1 MPMTTTKPDDSA
13 PGRRIAV
20 IAGGGRLPE
29 LVAANLAAQGRRPF
43 VVFLV
48 GETDA
53 PGLSAYDHGTLELE
67 EFGRLV
73 PLLKRHQVQDVVLAG
88 SVARRP
94 KLTALK
100 PTWSLVKS
108 IPSVVRGLSGG
119 DDRLLRVIVGALSA
133 EGIAVVGVHDVVP
146 DLLADEGPMTKARP
160 TASDRKDMA
169 AAVAA
174 ARAIGELDIGQAAV
188 AIGGRAIALE
198 GIEGT
203 DGLLQRVRDLRGHGR
218 LAGKKR
224 GVLVK
229 WAKAGQELRADL
241 PSIGPATVE
250 AAHAAGLAGIG
261 VEAGRSLVL
270 DRDAVVRLADE
281 RCLFVVGLPAEAAA
295 P

>member
-1 MPMTTTKPDDSA
+1 MPMTTAKPDGRAS
-13 PGRRIAV
+13 GRRIAV

-29 LVAANLAAQGRRPF
+29 LVAANLAAQGREPF
-43 VVFLV
+43 VVFLA

-53 PGLSAYDHGTLELE
+53 PGLSSYERETLELE

-73 PLLKRHQVQDVVLAG
+73 PLLKRHAVEEVVLAG

-94 KLTALK
+94 KLMALK

-146 DLLADEGPMTKARP
+146 DLLAGEGPMTKTRP
-160 TASDRKDMA
+160 TAADRKDIA

-174 ARAIGELDIGQAAV
+174 ARAIGDLDIGQAAV

-218 LAGKKR
+218 LAGRKR

-261 VEAGRSLVL
+261 IEAGRSLVL
-270 DRDAVVRLADE
+270 DRDAVARRADE
-281 RCLFVVGLPAEAAA
+281 LGLFVVGLPAEEGSQ
-295 P
+295 